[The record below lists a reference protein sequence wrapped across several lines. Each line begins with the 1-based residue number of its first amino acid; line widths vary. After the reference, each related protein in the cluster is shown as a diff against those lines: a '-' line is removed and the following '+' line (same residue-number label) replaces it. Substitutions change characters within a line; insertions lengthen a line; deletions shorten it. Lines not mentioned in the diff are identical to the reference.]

1 MNYRILAKILGWL
14 LVLVGGSMGLC
25 GVFAWLDPAVV
36 MEGAAAGLFRSAG
49 VTLAAGGA
57 LAFIGRG
64 KFDRVPRREGVM
76 VVGLGWIFATAF
88 GSLPFHLCP
97 PTLGWSEALFE
108 AASGFT
114 TTGSTVIEDLAIW
127 PRGILLWRAM
137 TQWLGGVG
145 ILVLFVA
152 MLSYLGVGSKSLFR
166 NESSFQASEASSS
179 RIRDTAMTILKIY
192 LAISTTCCLGLK
204 ALGLSWFNAVAHTMT
219 AVSTGGFSPHNE
231 SIGYYSGWENG
242 WAIELW
248 ISLIMLVC
256 SLNFLLYVLIVSK
269 RWQRLRDEED
279 GWFFVINCGLVTLAV
294 GAGLVFAPHGSW
306 AVSESWRETSFTVV
320 SLASSTGFA
329 NADYARWPAWCQ
341 AMLVILMLIGGCSG
355 STAGGMK
362 MGRMVVFLKSALH
375 DIVRAFR
382 PNLVFRL
389 KVNGNVVDDDT
400 RARTVSFVALYLL
413 MIALGS
419 VVVGMLEAG
428 QGIDLETC
436 LGATLGTFCNTG
448 PGFGEVGPTQN
459 FAHLRDSTQIFLSAL
474 MVLGRLELFAILVL
488 FIPAAWRRY

>member
-14 LVLVGGSMGLC
+14 LVLVGASMALC

-49 VTLAAGGA
+49 IALAVGGTLAF
-57 LAFIGRG
+57 LGRG

-76 VVGLGWIFATAF
+76 VVGLGWISAAVF

-114 TTGSTVIEDLAIW
+114 TTGSTVIEDLEIW

-137 TQWLGGVG
+137 MQWLGGVG

-152 MLSYLGVGSKSLFR
+152 VLSYLGVGSKSLFR
-166 NESSFQASEASSS
+166 NESSFQASEASSA

-192 LAISTTCCLGLK
+192 LAITFICFVGLK
-204 ALGLSWFNAVAHTMT
+204 LLGLSWFNAVAHTLT
-219 AVSTGGFSPHNE
+219 SVSTGGFSPHNE
-231 SIGYYSGWENG
+231 SIGFYYGWENG

-248 ISLIMLVC
+248 FGVIMLVC
-256 SLNFLLYVLIVSK
+256 SLNFLLFVLLFSR
-269 RWQRLRDEED
+269 RWRRLREEED
-279 GWFFVINCGLVTLAV
+279 GWVFLGGCGLVALAV
-294 GAGLVFAPHGSW
+294 ALGLVFAPHGSW
-306 AVSESWRETSFTVV
+306 AVSEAWREASFMVV
-320 SLASSTGFA
+320 SLASSGGFA
-329 NADYARWPAWCQ
+329 NADYGQWPAWCQ
-341 AMLVILMLIGGCSG
+341 ATLVILVLIGGCSG
-355 STAGGMK
+355 STSGGMK
-362 MGRMVVFLKSALH
+362 VGRMVVFLKSALQ
-375 DIVRAFR
+375 DTVRAFR

-448 PGFGEVGPTQN
+448 PGFGDVGPTQN
-459 FAHLRDSTQIFLSAL
+459 FGHLRDSTKVFLSAL
-474 MVLGRLELFAILVL
+474 MILGRLELFAILVL
-488 FIPAAWRRY
+488 FVPAAWRRY